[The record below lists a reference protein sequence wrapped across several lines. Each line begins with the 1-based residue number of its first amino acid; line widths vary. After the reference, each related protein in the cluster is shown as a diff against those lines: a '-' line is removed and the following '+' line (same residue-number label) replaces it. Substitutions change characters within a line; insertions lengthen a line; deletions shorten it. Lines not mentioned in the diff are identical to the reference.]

1 MAQFFR
7 KCKSVMAY
15 WQHAHKTKTMPA
27 EFSEQLKTSKE
38 ETNRIVKFAKSCGA
52 GAAKKKKTCF
62 RCRSMSSTGRFWG
75 ALSIFRILGRIKGS
89 FD

>member
-52 GAAKKKKTCF
+52 GAAKKKSVLPMPQHVF
-62 RCRSMSSTGRFWG
+62 HWPF
-75 ALSIFRILGRIKGS
+75 LGCPEY
-89 FD
+89 F